1 MAQIEQG
8 VIDKLL
14 SLYKIDLG
22 LNQEA
27 SKLSKDAF
35 NKACQFIEDNLP
47 AHFDWEEINQS
58 DKREYDE
65 LRSLLASC
73 LHIVSSE
80 EQEKDFEFDEIAARI
95 AIVPIQQEL
104 ADAKQIY
111 LVRDVNSAGIQEK
124 YLKSQLG
131 SHESLTTLDIK
142 RFILNTGMADKIHI
156 ANFSVKDIGA
166 ILCNERQKHTN
177 DTKPYSIP
185 LMVNLNGHME
195 GSTPKWASVIINVD
209 PISRNV
215 SYKMTSEEAV
225 SEAQKKE
232 VEDAIRFNVT
242 IPPNRNY
249 SAFPEAPTI
258 SGNVKTINDKTGKPS
273 GGYVALHHLYQ
284 DEALANDVAS
294 NSKAAK
300 FAKLEH
306 SLRAIR
312 NHVYED
318 QLSAIKLDPNLAS
331 SLNGQ
336 MQKNFH
342 NGLIQPEALSQLF
355 SYVGSSVQEILAQHP
370 MVAAKLSELQIFH
383 SKINF
388 PGQKVDSPLSG
399 SDYQLFLLLVNEKF
413 KSTGIDKTLDELVIQ
428 GESAALEGLI
438 AYNSSNNPLPFKM
451 LTLDLTEVDLSD
463 EKTQERF
470 LFNLKSMLLTMSE
483 SGLPALKFIDPNNQL
498 SANAVKEIAE
508 FVQSRQVGI
517 DISLPEAYQSS
528 KEQRA
533 IDEATSDYIRK
544 RNLSSLDKKIVIPD
558 DDTGIA
564 KEVRKREKLG
574 KQSLSVDVELQQ
586 EQQVEVA
593 VESSTERSAEVGSP
607 GSPGD
612 PVVYNL
618 EKFKSA
624 LQGGQLEKS
633 SKSYLVSSSDTNVD
647 KLWGIWFGHLS
658 AEESKDSRLGLS
670 KAACEELLLHHDQFK
685 YGLDLKNLPPG
696 FSMKTQGYNNF
707 IDFDPNLKLI
717 SEYAPLQVQAK
728 GEPKEVAITHAQFTT
743 WLAISKGHPIE
754 TAWNDLNH
762 GTYNKNAHQ
771 LFRQYLPQM
780 LLLNSAQQNKLF
792 ELSFDK
798 NGEFNTEKFQ
808 FLLENSSKLRSVFES
823 NMQDSN
829 ASSVLNELF
838 GTEAS
843 AAKDFISNYAEAKV
857 DFADHLLNQLVSADP
872 QAKGK
877 IEQII
882 AKAPEVNLNG
892 LLQVYIQS
900 GGKGLDAL
908 NRIID
913 EDPALFNQL
922 NKDIF
927 AKNNSYTPLLDEKHQ
942 DAMLVIKGLTGS
954 DRVWFETLLQQ
965 HCKAQAPVNLI
976 DLVNAFKEFKEEL
989 KNIQTPDGM
998 PLVLPEQCNLKNVK
1012 SLPTALS
1019 RIIEL
1024 MTQVKEA
1031 NRVAQWNDIASL
1043 DLSSNGAIK
1052 IMSNANRCWAFVT
1065 PEMQINA
1072 EHEIRDAKT
1081 ALTAKNYKAPR
1092 EWDNIGLGSP
1102 DLIERYYRYVAAQG
1116 KDQQLPL
1123 EFYRHAQQKID
1134 NATNLLPEDKER
1146 LYILAASST
1155 TSSNTATM
1163 KSLEEAKKDF
1173 DTLFDML
1180 IKTPLPSVVP
1190 ENAKNMFRSLLLT
1203 QLTELES
1210 APPLP
1215 VVTRMILLISTCYAT
1230 WNPATLIENDRKLAE
1245 AYGALK
1251 EIVAKYKDYNETCVY
1266 EGMKDYADA
1275 DYKKGT
1281 LFFEHVATLKAMEEK
1296 FVSDP
1301 SIGRS
1306 VAIDL
1311 VRLISSFKLG
1321 ADDFERLRTEIF
1333 QNGPNQEAPE
1343 RQRELYSI
1351 LRKFSAQNNKT
1362 VNGDDF
1368 LALCHAVNNSTD
1380 EVMDV
1385 VKGFK
1390 FKNGSNLVEY
1400 LPEEFVENYGKKG
1413 IPYDVEQ
1420 LIASR
1425 FNESQQNQIKKMLL
1439 QFSGPTDNG
1448 QYKTIVEKIIGI
1460 CEPLSRSETNIFIS
1474 KLTSSQGLFTNVQPL
1489 DDVKNPFVRLL
1500 DYISRNNATDDFIN
1514 LIAAERNLLRNTPD
1528 ELVGE
1533 FFVETK
1539 PGQYAVAN
1547 LDEKAIL
1554 YLETILPAMR
1564 DFKNPNVSQ
1573 VDITPRVLDVLLK
1586 TPTEQLTSVS
1596 TVVRPETPYFNQ
1608 QQAELQSILKNLE
1621 PKKAVETDKLKEIIE
1636 GFKNQIDFAGQIE
1649 SVEDFIQN
1657 SGVEDTTVLQSYKEK
1672 LEEINA
1678 REFSAENAMALAN
1691 NPAFLTLAVYLVSPE
1706 SMSEEERELFEK
1718 RYQDKLTALIEKHP
1732 SLALNKDLINHLLF
1746 NSKFLNELGKGEA
1759 LEAAKSPDLLEDDA
1773 KLAAFVEA
1781 LDKDLKGI
1789 ATFRDQTKDAQK
1801 ELTKQQKELGTY
1813 PKVFDLLYQKIDKIA
1828 GENPNSKKQFLD
1840 LFDHHLQNYSPEKN
1854 GELLNY
1860 LNDFVDV
1867 LGKSFAKTA
1876 DKNIVLSLCLQFN
1889 SDDDE
1894 ELTPERLV
1902 KLLETVN
1909 ELPDEHQSIVLK
1921 AAVALI
1927 NNEKDYNF
1935 KEFKQLCDMVKA
1947 SPKFAETLVKLY
1959 AKAPFPDC
1967 AQAMQMHKIATG
1979 TGDRYDA
1986 TMEQI
1991 VTNFGKHPC
2000 QRDPRN
2006 GFKPEH
2012 AEKQL
2017 AKFEINGHPPTDQE
2031 MAEGKVYFQ
2040 KFHQITMDMR
2050 EKSIDELLKILE
2062 SYKGKDPKKADYDTL
2077 VAAAAELLHRS
2088 KGQDGNSMEI
2098 NTTQYMA
2105 ILTSMKTPGHVTSE
2119 IGTGEGK
2126 SRIMMISLA
2135 CQYAMGNTVDFVTSD
2150 AQLATR
2156 DYVEFQAYFELIG
2169 AKTSMIFAGSD
2180 PSQYQKGGINFSD
2193 PSNLS
2198 LFRNKARSLGQGD
2211 LVIDSDPKKRA
2222 LLLDEADK
2230 TYFDV
2235 ADTRFNFSKEGDE
2248 SIQGMQ
2254 WVYPLLM
2261 DYFSQESFDLK
2272 PPIDGKHKMSPIELY
2287 YADIDVSREKFIQFA
2302 SGNCTASQL
2311 MRLKALSNAQIEQ
2324 WQVSAVTASQLK
2336 FKEDFVI
2343 EPDTLISTPNGPKI
2357 SSEGQL
2363 LFGNRV
2369 SKSSKFSF
2377 GVHQCLHARL
2387 NLARQNP
2394 SRESDPLLRDELA
2407 KCEQA
2412 FYVPDEKQIVYS
2424 TTSKNLLDDY
2434 DEGTLKAVTGT
2445 AGSILE
2451 REEARE
2457 FYGEGATKMQFIDV
2471 PRDKGLNRR
2480 DKAIQLT
2487 KNEHQQFKVLVE
2499 QIKEARA
2506 KNQPILIIAEND
2518 EESLKLFEKLNK
2530 VFKEDLQ
2537 HVHSQLSLKDEKS
2550 RIDIAGRPGQITVS
2564 TDMIGRGTDI
2574 ALKDAAK
2581 KHGLNVMLTYLPRV
2595 RDLEQIIGR
2604 AGRFGAEGD
2613 TSLVIDKQ
2621 RLKKQLGKE
2630 ALGAEYYHNAEAYI
2644 EREQA
2649 IMDRNKQCERLIKNS
2664 VGDFRKTLTD
2674 NFFEDM
2680 LRHVDQAKQ
2689 KKLTPAWTAFFD
2701 KSDKAWNEQWPRIQ
2715 KELQEDTIDI
2725 NKVQAHLDE
2734 YRNSV
2739 QKAWAVLQSNVKD
2752 IDADCA
2758 KKLNADVPKL
2768 ELNETTKKLI
2778 TDFDIN
2784 KYSAASNI
2792 VYDHYSPGHDGRSVK
2807 YSHWSI
2813 PVIATLKGLA
2823 NLIPFVHFEDA
2834 RKPFADLRAWAN
2846 GTGKV
2851 FPDASNVFES
2861 IGKFIRNI
2869 GSGIASIFKSKGKET
2884 NDESLHKSGEN
2895 GSYRKLFET
2904 GILDTDSVMNHESAK
2919 AENAHKDEK
2928 EMGSSKQFDG
2938 PEPPA
2943 EDENLNMNHEEQP
2956 EEERI
2961 RISL

>member
-1 MAQIEQG
+1 MAQIEHG
-8 VIDKLL
+8 VISKLL

-27 SKLSKDAF
+27 SQSSKDAF
-35 NKACQFIEDNLP
+35 KKACQFIEDNLP
-47 AHFDWEEINQS
+47 GHFDWEEINQS
-58 DKREYDE
+58 DKKEYDE
-65 LRSLLASC
+65 LRSLLVSC
-73 LHIVSSE
+73 LHSVSSE
-80 EQEKDFEFDEIAARI
+80 EGNNFEFDEIAARI

-104 ADAKQIY
+104 TDAKQIY

-131 SHESLTTLDIK
+131 SLEPLTTLDIK
-142 RFILNTGMADKIHI
+142 RFVLNTGMADKIHI
-156 ANFSVKDIGA
+156 ANFSANDIGA

-177 DTKPYSIP
+177 DTEPYSIP
-185 LMVNLNGHME
+185 LMVNLNGHTE
-195 GSTPKWASVIINVD
+195 GSTPKWASVIITVD

-215 SYKMTSEEAV
+215 SYKMTSEEAI

-258 SGNVKTINDKTGKPS
+258 SGDVKTINDKTGKPS
-273 GGYVALHHLYQ
+273 GGYVTLHHLYK
-284 DEALANDVAS
+284 DEALANDVVS
-294 NSKAAK
+294 NPKAAK
-300 FAKLEH
+300 FAKLEQ

-312 NHVYED
+312 NQVYEE

-331 SLNGQ
+331 SLNDQ

-342 NGLIQPEALSQLF
+342 NGLIQPEALSELF
-355 SYVGSSVQEILAQHP
+355 SYVGSSVQEVLAQHP

-388 PGQKVDSPLSG
+388 PGQKVDFPLSG

-413 KSTGIDKTLDELVIQ
+413 KSTGIDKTLDEMVIQ

-438 AYNSSNNPLPFKM
+438 AYNSTNNPLPFKM

-483 SGLPALKFIDPNNQL
+483 SGLPALRFIDPNNQL
-498 SANAVKEIAE
+498 NQNVIKEIAE
-508 FVQSRQVGI
+508 FVQDRQVGI

-533 IDEATSDYIRK
+533 IDEATPDNIRK
-544 RNLSSLDKKIVIPD
+544 RNIDSLDKKIVIPD

-564 KEVRKREKLG
+564 KQVRKREKLG

-624 LQGGQLEKS
+624 LKGGQLEKS
-633 SKSYLVSSSDTNVD
+633 SKSYLVSSSDANVD
-647 KLWGIWFGHLS
+647 QLWGTWFGHLS
-658 AEESKDSRLGLS
+658 TEESKNSQLGLS
-670 KAACEELLLHHDQFK
+670 KAACEELLLHHNQFQ

-696 FSMKTQGYNNF
+696 FSMKTQGNNNF

-717 SEYAPLQVQAK
+717 SEYSPLQVQAQ
-728 GEPKEVAITHAQFTT
+728 GEPKEVAITHAQFTS
-743 WLAISKGHPIE
+743 WLATSKDHPIE
-754 TAWNDLNH
+754 KAWNDLNQ

-780 LLLNSAQQNKLF
+780 LLLNTAQQNKLF

-808 FLLENSSKLRSVFES
+808 FLLENSSKLRSVFKS
-823 NMQDSN
+823 NMQDPN
-829 ASSVLNELF
+829 ASSVLNELY
-838 GTEAS
+838 GAETS
-843 AAKDFISNYAEAKV
+843 AAKGFINNYVEAKI
-857 DFADHLLNQLVSADP
+857 DFANHLLNQLVSADP
-872 QAKGK
+872 QTKEK

-892 LLQVYIQS
+892 LLQVYVQA
-900 GGKGLDAL
+900 GGKGINAL
-908 NRIID
+908 NQIID

-922 NKDIF
+922 NKDVF
-927 AKNNSYTPLLDEKHQ
+927 AKNNSYMPLLDEKHQ
-942 DAMLVIKGLTGS
+942 DAMLAIKGFTGN

-989 KNIQTPDGM
+989 KNIQTPDGL
-998 PLVLPEQCNLKNVK
+998 PLVLPNQCNLKNVK

-1019 RIIEL
+1019 RIIEV

-1031 NRVAQWNDIASL
+1031 NRVAQWNDIDSL
-1043 DLSSNGAIK
+1043 DFSSNGAIK
-1052 IMSNANRCWAFVT
+1052 VMSGTRNWAFIS
-1065 PEMQINA
+1065 PEMQLNA
-1072 EHEIRDAKT
+1072 EHELRDAKT
-1081 ALTAKNYKAPR
+1081 ALTAKDYKAPR
-1092 EWDNIGLGSP
+1092 AWSNIGLVSE
-1102 DLIERYYRYVAAQG
+1102 DLVERYYRYVAAQG
-1116 KDQQLPL
+1116 KDGQLPL

-1134 NATNLLPEDKER
+1134 AETKLRPEDKER
-1146 LYILAASST
+1146 LYILAASTT
-1155 TSSNTATM
+1155 TSSNTASM

-1173 DTLFDML
+1173 DTLFDII
-1180 IKTPLPSVVP
+1180 IKTPLPNVVP
-1190 ENAKNMFRSLLLT
+1190 ENIKNMFRSLLLN

-1230 WNPATLIENDRKLAE
+1230 WNPATLIENDKKLAQ
-1245 AYGALK
+1245 AYGSLK
-1251 EIVAKYKDYNETCVY
+1251 TIIKKYKDYNETCVY
-1266 EGMKDYADA
+1266 EGMKDYTDA

-1281 LFFEHVATLKAMEEK
+1281 LFFEHVATLKVVEEK
-1296 FVSDP
+1296 FVTDP
-1301 SIGRS
+1301 LMGRS
-1306 VAIDL
+1306 LAIDL
-1311 VRLISSFKLG
+1311 VRLISSFKLEVN
-1321 ADDFERLRTEIF
+1321 DFEKLRAEIF
-1333 QNGPNQEAPE
+1333 QDNSDPEART
-1343 RQRELYSI
+1343 RQRELYTI
-1351 LRKFSAQNNKT
+1351 LRKFSAQDKKP

-1368 LALCHAVNNSTD
+1368 LALCHAVKNSTS

-1390 FKNGSNLVEY
+1390 FKNGNSPVEY
-1400 LPEEFVENYGKKG
+1400 LPADFVENYGKKG
-1413 IPYDVEQ
+1413 IPFDVEQ

-1439 QFSGPTDNG
+1439 KFSGPTDNG
-1448 QYKTIVEKIIGI
+1448 QYKAIVEKIIGI
-1460 CEPLSRSETNIFIS
+1460 CEPLSRSETNIFIA

-1528 ELVGE
+1528 ELVGD

-1554 YLETILPAMR
+1554 YLDTILPAMR

-1608 QQAELQSILKNLE
+1608 QQEKLQSILKGLE
-1621 PKKAVETDKLKEIIE
+1621 PKKDVEPDKLKEIIE
-1636 GFKNQIDFAGQIE
+1636 GFKNQIDFSGQIE
-1649 SVEDFIQN
+1649 SIEDFIQN

-1678 REFSAENAMALAN
+1678 REFSIENAIDLAS

-1732 SLALNKDLINHLLF
+1732 SLALNKDLINNLLF

-1789 ATFRDQTKDAQK
+1789 AAFRDQTKDAQK
-1801 ELTKQQKELGTY
+1801 ELSNQQKELGTY

-1840 LFDHHLQNYSPEKN
+1840 LFDHHLQNYSPGKN

-1867 LGKSFAKTA
+1867 LGKSFAKTE
-1876 DKNIVLSLCLQFN
+1876 DKNIILSLCLQFN
-1889 SDDDE
+1889 RDDDE
-1894 ELTPERLV
+1894 ELTPEQLV

-1935 KEFKQLCDMVKA
+1935 NEFKQLCDMVKT

-1967 AQAMQMHKIATG
+1967 AQAMQMHKIAKG

-2017 AKFEINGHPPTDQE
+2017 AKFEIDGRPPTAQE
-2031 MAEGKVYFQ
+2031 MTEGKVYFQ

-2050 EKSIDELLKILE
+2050 EKSIDELLKILA

-2105 ILTSMKTPGHVTSE
+2105 ILTSMKTPGHVTSQ

-2261 DYFSQESFDLK
+2261 DYFSQDSVDLK
-2272 PPIDGKHKMSPIELY
+2272 PPIDGKHKMSPMELY
-2287 YADIDVSREKFIQFA
+2287 YADIDASREKFIQFA
-2302 SGNCTASQL
+2302 SGHCTASQL

-2369 SKSSKFSF
+2369 AKSSKFSF

-2394 SRESDPLLRDELA
+2394 SRESDPLLRSELA

-2487 KNEHQQFKVLVE
+2487 KNERQQFEVLVE

-2530 VFKEDLQ
+2530 VFKEDIQ

-2574 ALKDAAK
+2574 ALRDAAK

-2630 ALGAEYYHNAEAYI
+2630 ALGTEYYQNTEAYI

-2701 KSDKAWNEQWPRIQ
+2701 KSDKAWNEQWPKIQ
-2715 KELQEDTIDI
+2715 KELQEDTIDM
-2725 NKVQAHLDE
+2725 NKIQAHLDE
-2734 YRNSV
+2734 YKDSV
-2739 QKAWAVLQSNVKD
+2739 QKAWAVLQSSVKD

-2869 GSGIASIFKSKGKET
+2869 GSGIASIFKSKGKEA
-2884 NDESLHKSGEN
+2884 NDESLHKSEEN

-2904 GILDTDSVMNHESAK
+2904 GILDTDSVK
-2919 AENAHKDEK
+2919 VENAHKDRK
-2928 EMGSSKQFDG
+2928 EIRASEQLDG
-2938 PEPPA
+2938 PEPLA
-2943 EDENLNMNHEEQP
+2943 EDESLNMNKEEQP

-2961 RISL
+2961 HISL